1 MGLRKL
7 EPCGQDLHLER
18 KNIGNTK
25 NTSVMNNESFKKACL
40 QAGQEPTRRQASKWR
55 QGRGRAFKYVAG
67 LFNV

>member
-18 KNIGNTK
+18 KTTNSKK
-25 NTSVMNNESFKKACL
+25 NTAVMNSESFKKACS
-40 QAGQEPTRRQASKWR
+40 QAGQDPTRRQASKWR